1 MRWAEQC
8 SSHSQWGPRAEGA
21 VSCPHKTAL
30 THLRCQPD
38 SGGSRPPGLL
48 TNCLQIWGFPPPP
61 LVQSFAR
68 ISRRTPES
76 TTLMIVV
83 LPRRTSPGRGAQ
95 GEGRQGLEGTAS
107 APSGATPRHIH
118 VCHQPGSSCG
128 SPVSGVLIG
137 VDHRSRG
144 GTASL
149 APPPLP
155 GGQAVSLI
163 PLGSASQPLNPRLGF
178 LA

>member
-30 THLRCQPD
+30 THLRRQPD

-83 LPRRTSPGRGAQ
+83 LPCRTSPGRGAQ

-107 APSGATPRHIH
+107 APSGATPGTSTCVTNREAPVGLLCLEFSLGLITGH
-118 VCHQPGSSCG
+118 VAELH
-128 SPVSGVLIG
+128 LW
-137 VDHRSRG
+137 
-144 GTASL
+144 
-149 APPPLP
+149 PPLP
-155 GGQAVSLI
+155 SLEVKR
-163 PLGSASQPLNPRLGF
+163 SA
-178 LA
+178 